1 MINIGIKPMCKTFI
15 EIYIQMLTKKGII
28 KINNKVY
35 SKIQLFNLFKSNKT
49 FISKTFTQI
58 L

>member
-28 KINNKVY
+28 KINK
-35 SKIQLFNLFKSNKT
+35 KSIRK
-49 FISKTFTQI
+49 
-58 L
+58 